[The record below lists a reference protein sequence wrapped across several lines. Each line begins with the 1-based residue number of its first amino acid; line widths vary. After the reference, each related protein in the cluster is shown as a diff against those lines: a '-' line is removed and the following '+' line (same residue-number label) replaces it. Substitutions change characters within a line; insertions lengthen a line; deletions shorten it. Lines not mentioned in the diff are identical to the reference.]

1 MSDKAAPI
9 MLRSFAE
16 LRPPTFDVA
25 TLEEEIRFPAIE
37 LLVDR
42 KGTVQTGLSGLA

>member
-25 TLEEEIRFPAIE
+25 TLEKEIRLVFPAIE

-42 KGTVQTGLSGLA
+42 KGTVQTDRH